1 MSMDAVSEI
10 LADRSRHVDRLSR
23 MLLVSMAAHVA
34 VIAGLALAPR
44 MYTLPEDRG
53 RVMTISLG
61 GAEGPDQGRN
71 PISARQIQQ
80 AVPESAKPIVTP
92 PAPPKPAMIE
102 PVKTAPAAA
111 KANTKPEP
119 PKTTP
124 QLQSRTPSQ
133 GAEVTKGTA
142 RVETNST
149 TQTPFGGLATG
160 GGGTGGAYTDYA
172 DFCCP
177 EYLAQVVALIK
188 RNWQP
193 RQGQIGNNTVK
204 FTIRRDGTIDSVTI
218 QEGNNQ
224 VLNMAS
230 QRALAQTRSVPP
242 LPAAFTPPQLTV
254 YLNFEY
260 KR

>member
-1 MSMDAVSEI
+1 MDAVSVI
-10 LADRSRHVDRLSR
+10 LEDRSRDADRLSR
-23 MLLVSMAAHVA
+23 TVMLSLAAHVA
-34 VIAGLALAPR
+34 IIAGLAVAPR
-44 MYTLPEDRG
+44 LSTPADDRA

-71 PISARQIQQ
+71 PMSARQVQQ
-80 AVPESAKPIVTP
+80 AVPDTAKPVVAP
-92 PAPPKPAMIE
+92 PAPPKPEMVE

-119 PKTTP
+119 PKPTP
-124 QLQSRTPSQ
+124 QLQSRAPSQ
-133 GAEVTKGTA
+133 GAEVNKGTA

-177 EYLAQVVALIK
+177 EYLDQVVSLIK
-188 RNWQP
+188 RNWQS
-193 RQGQIGNNTVK
+193 RQGQTGSNTVK
-204 FTIRRDGTIDSVTI
+204 FIIRRDGTIDGVTI
-218 QEGNNQ
+218 HQGNNQ
-224 VLNMAS
+224 MLNLAS
-230 QRALAQTRSVPP
+230 QRALQLTRNVPA

-254 YLNFEY
+254 YLIFEY
-260 KR
+260 QR

>member
-1 MSMDAVSEI
+1 MDAVSQI
-10 LADRSRHVDRLSR
+10 LDDRSRDADRLSR
-23 MLLVSMAAHVA
+23 TVMLSLAAHVA
-34 VIAGLALAPR
+34 IIAALAFTPR
-44 MYTLPEDRG
+44 FSPLHDQS

-80 AVPESAKPIVTP
+80 AVPQAAKPVVTP
-92 PAPPKPAMIE
+92 PAPPKPEMVV
-102 PVKTAPAAA
+102 PVKSAPAVT

-119 PKTTP
+119 AKPTP

-142 RVETNST
+142 RIETNST
-149 TQTPFGGLATG
+149 TQNPFGGLATG

-177 EYLAQVVALIK
+177 EYLAQVVSMIK

-193 RQGQIGNNTVK
+193 RQGQFGTNTVK
-204 FTIRRDGTIDSVTI
+204 FTIRRDGTIDAITI
-218 QEGNNQ
+218 HEGTNQ
-224 VLNMAS
+224 MLNLAS
-230 QRALAQTRSVPP
+230 QRALQTTRTVPP
-242 LPAAFTPPQLTV
+242 LPAAFTPAQLTV
-254 YLNFEY
+254 YLIFEY
-260 KR
+260 QR

>member
-1 MSMDAVSEI
+1 MDAVSEI
-10 LADRSRHVDRLSR
+10 LDDRSRDADRLSR
-23 MLLVSMAAHVA
+23 MVMLSLAAHVA
-34 VIAGLALAPR
+34 VIAALAFTPR
-44 MYTLPEDRG
+44 LSPALDQT

-71 PISARQIQQ
+71 PITARQIQQ
-80 AVPESAKPIVTP
+80 AVPESAKPIVAP
-92 PAPPKPAMIE
+92 PAPPKPEMIE
-102 PVKTAPAAA
+102 PVKTAPAAS

-119 PKTTP
+119 PKPTP

-133 GAEVTKGTA
+133 GAEVNKGTA

-177 EYLAQVVALIK
+177 EYLAQVVSMIK

-193 RQGQIGNNTVK
+193 RQGQYGTNTVK
-204 FTIRRDGTIDSVTI
+204 FTIRRDGTIDSITI
-218 QEGNNQ
+218 HEGNNQ
-224 VLNMAS
+224 LLNLAS
-230 QRALAQTRSVPP
+230 QRALQTTRNVPP
-242 LPAAFTPPQLTV
+242 LPSAFTPTQLTV
-254 YLNFEY
+254 YLIFEY
-260 KR
+260 QR

>member
-1 MSMDAVSEI
+1 MDAVSEI
-10 LADRSRHVDRLSR
+10 LVDRSRDADRLSR
-23 MLLVSMAAHVA
+23 MVMVSLAAHVA
-34 VIAGLALAPR
+34 IIGALAFTPS
-44 MYTLPEDRG
+44 MSTQQDQS

-92 PAPPKPAMIE
+92 PAPPKPVMVE
-102 PVKTAPAAA
+102 PVKTAPAAS

-149 TQTPFGGLATG
+149 TQSPFGGLATAG
-160 GGGTGGAYTDYA
+160 GGAGAAYTDYA

-177 EYLAQVVALIK
+177 EYLAQVTAMIK

-193 RQGQIGNNTVK
+193 RQPQKGTNTVK
-204 FTIRRDGTIDSVTI
+204 FTIRRDGTIENVTI
-218 QEGNNQ
+218 HESATPL
-224 VLNMAS
+224 LNLAS
-230 QRALAQTRSVPP
+230 QRALQTTGKVPP
-242 LPAAFTPPQLTV
+242 LPAAFTPPQLTMYV
-254 YLNFEY
+254 QFEY
-260 KR
+260 LQ

>member
-1 MSMDAVSEI
+1 MDAVSEI
-10 LADRSRHVDRLSR
+10 LDDRSRDADRLSR
-23 MLLVSMAAHVA
+23 MVMLSLAAHVA
-34 VIAGLALAPR
+34 VIAALAFTPR
-44 MYTLPEDRG
+44 LSPALDQT

-71 PISARQIQQ
+71 PITARQIQQ
-80 AVPESAKPIVTP
+80 AVPESAKPIVAP
-92 PAPPKPAMIE
+92 PAPPKPEMIE
-102 PVKTAPAAA
+102 PVKTAPAAS

-119 PKTTP
+119 PKPTP

-133 GAEVTKGTA
+133 GAQVNKGTA

-177 EYLAQVVALIK
+177 EYLAQVVSMIK

-193 RQGQIGNNTVK
+193 RQGQYGTNTVK
-204 FTIRRDGTIDSVTI
+204 FTIRRDGTIDSITI
-218 QEGNNQ
+218 HEGNNQ
-224 VLNMAS
+224 LLNLAS
-230 QRALAQTRSVPP
+230 QRALQTTRNVPP
-242 LPAAFTPPQLTV
+242 LPSAFTPTQLTV
-254 YLNFEY
+254 YLIFEY
-260 KR
+260 QR

>member
-1 MSMDAVSEI
+1 MDAVSEI
-10 LADRSRHVDRLSR
+10 LVDRSRDAERLSR
-23 MLLVSMAAHVA
+23 TVMLSFAAHVA
-34 VIAGLALAPR
+34 IIAALAFTPR
-44 MYTLPEDRG
+44 ISTHEDRS

-80 AVPESAKPIVTP
+80 AVPQVAKPVVTP
-92 PAPPKPAMIE
+92 PAPPKPEMVE
-102 PVKTAPAAA
+102 PVKSAPAAS

-119 PKTTP
+119 AKPTP

-142 RVETNST
+142 RIETNST

-160 GGGTGGAYTDYA
+160 GGGTGGVYTDYA

-177 EYLAQVVALIK
+177 EYLAQVVSLIR
-188 RNWQP
+188 RNWQH
-193 RQGQIGNNTVK
+193 RQGQVGTNTVK

-218 QEGNNQ
+218 HEGNNQ
-224 VLNMAS
+224 MLNNAS
-230 QRALAQTRSVPP
+230 QRALQVTRSVPP

-254 YLNFEY
+254 YLGFEY